1 MFNRAPFF
9 WIFLFSLIGF
19 LLLPGCPGEQTG
31 TRYDEV
37 DLAKTGP
44 GPTEQQLEDS
54 GFFSVDRSIIQILN
68 DFEKPLN
75 YFPIINS
82 EDGEYGN
89 GGRFYRVGVE
99 GPFSGRVI
107 TRDAAGRILAES
119 IFHKGIPH
127 GPHRKFYENGEKA
140 AEIIFDQGTI
150 SGVQSKWWTNGK
162 IKKEEYWSGG
172 QYYGSRSWDEGGRL
186 IRQIYMPKETASLPR
201 EN

>member
-1 MFNRAPFF
+1 
-9 WIFLFSLIGF
+9 LFSLIGF
-19 LLLPGCPGEQTG
+19 LLLPGCPGEETG
-31 TRYDEV
+31 TRYEDSGK
-37 DLAKTGP
+37 AT
-44 GPTEQQLEDS
+44 PTEPQLQGS
-54 GFFSVDRSIIQILN
+54 GFFSLDRTIIQILN

-82 EDGEYGN
+82 EDGEYGE

-107 TRDAAGRILAES
+107 TRDAAGHILAES

>member
-19 LLLPGCPGEQTG
+19 LLLPGCPGEETG
-31 TRYDEV
+31 TRYEDSGK
-37 DLAKTGP
+37 AT
-44 GPTEQQLEDS
+44 PTEPQLQGS
-54 GFFSVDRSIIQILN
+54 GFFSLDRTIIQILN

-82 EDGEYGN
+82 EDGEYGE

-107 TRDAAGRILAES
+107 TRDATGRILTES

-150 SGVQSKWWTNGK
+150 SGVQSKWWENGQ
-162 IKKEEYWSGG
+162 IKEEEYWSGG
-172 QYYGSRSWDEGGRL
+172 QYYGSRLWDEGGRL
-186 IRQIYMPKETASLPR
+186 IRQVYMPKETASLPR

>member
-1 MFNRAPFF
+1 M
-9 WIFLFSLIGF
+9 FSLIGF
-19 LLLPGCPGEQTG
+19 LLLPGCPGEETG
-31 TRYDEV
+31 TRYEDSGK
-37 DLAKTGP
+37 AT
-44 GPTEQQLEDS
+44 PTEPQFQGS
-54 GFFSVDRSIIQILN
+54 GFFSLDRTIIQILN

-82 EDGEYGN
+82 EDGEYGE

-107 TRDAAGRILAES
+107 TRDAAGHILAES

-150 SGVQSKWWTNGK
+150 SSVQSKWWENGQ
-162 IKKEEYWSGG
+162 IKEEEYWSGG
-172 QYYGSRSWDEGGRL
+172 QYYGSRLWDEGGRL
-186 IRQIYMPKETASLPR
+186 IRQVYMPKETASLPR

>member
-9 WIFLFSLIGF
+9 WIFLLSLIGF
-19 LLLPGCPGEQTG
+19 LLLPGCPGEQAG
-31 TRYDEV
+31 TRYEKMDSV
-37 DLAKTGP
+37 KVA
-44 GPTEQQLEDS
+44 PTEPQFQAS
-54 GFFSVDRSIIQILN
+54 GFFSLDRSIIQILN

-82 EDGEYGN
+82 EDGNYGED
-89 GGRFYRVGVE
+89 GRFYRYGVG
-99 GPFSGRVI
+99 GSFSGRVI
-107 TRDAAGRILAES
+107 TRDGLGRIVVES

-127 GPHRKFYENGEKA
+127 GPHRKFYENGEKS

-162 IKKEEYWSGG
+162 IKEEEYWSGG
-172 QYYGSRSWDEGGRL
+172 QYYGNRAWDEAGRL
-186 IRQIYMPKETASLPR
+186 TRQIYIPKETASLPR

>member
-19 LLLPGCPGEQTG
+19 LLLPGCPGEETG
-31 TRYDEV
+31 TRYEDSGK
-37 DLAKTGP
+37 AT
-44 GPTEQQLEDS
+44 PTEPQLQGS
-54 GFFSVDRSIIQILN
+54 GFFSLDRTIIQILN

-82 EDGEYGN
+82 EDGEYGE

-107 TRDAAGRILAES
+107 TRDAAGHILAES

-150 SGVQSKWWTNGK
+150 SGVQSKWWENGQ
-162 IKKEEYWSGG
+162 IKEEEYWSGG
-172 QYYGSRSWDEGGRL
+172 QYYGSRLWDEGGRL
-186 IRQIYMPKETASLPR
+186 IRQVYMPKETASLPR